1 MTSKMTLTKMEDMS
15 RTPGWHARSTEFPC
29 QAWAPTR
36 EGAIE
41 ALRILIVKHK
51 TDQDAKARGETNWTP
66 DVSGSSTVKV

>member
-1 MTSKMTLTKMEDMS
+1 MTSKMKLTKMEDMS
-15 RTPGWHARSTEFPC
+15 RTPGWHARSKEFPC

-51 TDQDAKARGETNWTP
+51 TDQDAKARGKTNWTP

>member
-1 MTSKMTLTKMEDMS
+1 MTSKMKLREMEDTN
-15 RTPGWHARSTEFPC
+15 RTPGWHARSTEFPRL
-29 QAWAPTR
+29 AWAPTR

-51 TDQDAKARGETNWTP
+51 TDQDAKARGKTNWTP